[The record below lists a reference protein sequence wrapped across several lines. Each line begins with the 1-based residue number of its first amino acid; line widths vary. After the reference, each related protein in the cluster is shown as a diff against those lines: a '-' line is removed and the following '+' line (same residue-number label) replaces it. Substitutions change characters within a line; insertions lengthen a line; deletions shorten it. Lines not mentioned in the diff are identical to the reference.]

1 MELTLG
7 AARHQREEDV
17 VELLHPLG
25 VLGLVRLELE
35 TLQQPSPAVKSER
48 KLLLFSFFFL
58 FFTIH
63 GKIAIKNRGNKHS
76 RMIYAKKKK
85 KNHSLTRSI
94 IKGNH

>member
-1 MELTLG
+1 MGWAMELTLG

-58 FFTIH
+58 FFYH
-63 GKIAIKNRGNKHS
+63 SWKNCNQEPWQ
-76 RMIYAKKKK
+76 
-85 KNHSLTRSI
+85 
-94 IKGNH
+94 